1 MNIFYS
7 ILDYINI
14 IFIAFTMLPTFVQV
28 LYMIV
33 AFFVK
38 KTTFQESEKKEK
50 IAVLIPCRN
59 EEKVLH
65 NLLKDLQNQEYPKD
79 KYDIIVICHNCT
91 DNSKNI
97 ALQYGVKVFECN
109 TKEKLKGK
117 ALELAI
123 NEYMNDKYDY
133 AFYSI
138 IDADCRID
146 KMYLSKIN
154 DAYCS
159 GVDVARTY
167 LGSTNTFSN
176 SLSCVGALYSIR
188 DGRITARVRQKL
200 KMNVQLIGNSF
211 FMSRKLLNDLGG
223 FPSSNSL
230 TEDADFMVRCML
242 KKYRI
247 QYVED
252 AICYTEESTK
262 VSELF
267 KRNMRLGSGINKIFW
282 LDGYKLLGKFFTTF
296 KFTYLD
302 IFLTLAFLPI
312 SIISCVWFP
321 IYYVFLILKMII
333 TDSSVLHMTMQMDMQ
348 TFVPMAILVVCI
360 MLFMMSL
367 QGVIAILLQ
376 KDRLLNN
383 IKFSRYTKGI
393 LMMAPIMLLTNFAI
407 TCGILNIKQS
417 WKAIKRSNTDKVDTD
432 LSLNN
437 ESLDTTCEDNNL
449 SSEDN
454 IK

>member
-38 KTTFQESEKKEK
+38 KTTFKESETKEK

-65 NLLKDLQNQEYPKD
+65 NLLKDLQNQKYPKD

-91 DNSKNI
+91 DNTKDVAMENGAI
-97 ALQYGVKVFECN
+97 VFECYS
-109 TKEKLKGK
+109 KEKLKGK

-123 NEYMNDKYDY
+123 NEYLKDKYDY
-133 AFYSI
+133 AFYTI
-138 IDADCRID
+138 IDADCRVD

-159 GVDVARTY
+159 GVDIARTY
-167 LGSTNTFSN
+167 VDSTNTFDN
-176 SLSCVGALYSIR
+176 SISCVGALYITR
-188 DGRITARVRQKL
+188 DERLTARVRQKL
-200 KMNVQLIGNSF
+200 KMNVQLIGCSF

-230 TEDADFMVRCML
+230 TEDADLMVKCML
-242 KKYRI
+242 NKYRI

-252 AICYTEESTK
+252 AICYTEQATK
-262 VSELF
+262 LGEVF
-267 KRNMRLGSGINKIFW
+267 KRNMRLGKGVNKIFW
-282 LDGYKLLGKFFTTF
+282 LDGYKLLAKFFTTL

-348 TFVPMAILVVCI
+348 TFVPMAILVVGI
-360 MLFMMSL
+360 MIIMMSM
-367 QGVIAILLQ
+367 QGLVSIILQ
-376 KDRLLNN
+376 KDRLLSQN
-383 IKFSRYTKGI
+383 KFRQYFKGI
-393 LMMAPIMLLTNFAI
+393 LMMTPIMLFTNFAI
-407 TCGILNIKQS
+407 TCGIFNPKQS
-417 WKAIKRSNTDKVDTD
+417 WKNVKRKGTDNVDAD
-432 LSLNN
+432 SSFNN
-437 ESLDTTCEDNNL
+437 NNQ
-449 SSEDN
+449 
-454 IK
+454 